1 MLKTTSQFL
10 RHSLF
15 PSKQALRLRLATLHA
30 YMLASLVL
38 TVVVTLLDYIVLQPD
53 FFWPM
58 WIFLHG
64 FAIFFFYM
72 GFVALSALLVQLA
85 TKWRTKKTW
94 PYRQAWPYAV
104 AMTMIPVLLL
114 VMLYHAAPPLTW
126 LGVLLSLVY
135 LIVPL
140 RHIPVKSKSSNKPDN
155 ARLR

>member
-1 MLKTTSQFL
+1 MFKTTIQFI
-10 RHSLF
+10 RHSLY
-15 PSKQALRLRLATLHA
+15 PSKQALRLRLAPLHA
-30 YMLASLVL
+30 YMLASLILTL
-38 TVVVTLLDYIVLQPD
+38 TVTVLDYIVLQPD

-58 WIFLHG
+58 WLFLHG

-72 GFVALSALLVQLA
+72 GFVAFSAILVQLVTRWL
-85 TKWRTKKTW
+85 TKRTW

-104 AMTMIPVLLL
+104 AMTLVPVLSLI
-114 VMLYHAAPPLTW
+114 VLYHIAPSLTW
-126 LGVLLSLVY
+126 VGVLLSLVY